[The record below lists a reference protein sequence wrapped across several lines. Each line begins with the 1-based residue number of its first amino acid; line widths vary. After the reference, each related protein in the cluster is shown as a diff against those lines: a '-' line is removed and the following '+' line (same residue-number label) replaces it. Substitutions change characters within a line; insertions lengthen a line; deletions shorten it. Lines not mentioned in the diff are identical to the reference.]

1 MYKAVAVCQWMCISS
16 RDVFVCILF
25 CVSLEWK
32 ADCGWELCGRK
43 HCCSITGFATD
54 DNHSEHTAT
63 NFKFQCDIATHYITP
78 GCSCLSEKTLSL
90 CYAVWSSRILT
101 IQSTTIKYKIIMK
114 TININ
119 NYFYYSMNWL
129 PSINFS
135 VFCYCWG
142 PVEVR
147 SLHFYPSESNYILIS
162 LTFRPVRN
170 AIFIAS
176 DVIPFDWLPSSL
188 SSWGPEMKLLAL
200 LKRLSV
206 IIFTLHKVES

>member
-1 MYKAVAVCQWMCISS
+1 
-16 RDVFVCILF
+16 
-25 CVSLEWK
+25 
-32 ADCGWELCGRK
+32 
-43 HCCSITGFATD
+43 
-54 DNHSEHTAT
+54 
-63 NFKFQCDIATHYITP
+63 
-78 GCSCLSEKTLSL
+78 
-90 CYAVWSSRILT
+90 
-101 IQSTTIKYKIIMK
+101 
-114 TININ
+114 
-119 NYFYYSMNWL
+119 MNWL

-135 VFCYCWG
+135 GFCYCWG

-176 DVIPFDWLPSSL
+176 DIIPFDWLPSSL

-206 IIFTLHKVES
+206 IIFTLHKVESKKMVWQHHYTYSKFTLDSLARSESTSDLCTKPGNCVSQSPPPTPPLVSKHVIPPLPSANRELLIFCCLIYSCLLNIPFLRQCFW